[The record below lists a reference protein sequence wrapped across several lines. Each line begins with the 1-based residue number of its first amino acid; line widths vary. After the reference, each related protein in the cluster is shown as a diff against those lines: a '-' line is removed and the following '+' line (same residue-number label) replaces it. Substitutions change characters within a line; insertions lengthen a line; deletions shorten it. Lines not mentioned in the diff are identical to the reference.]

1 MNTYAEQYVF
11 TDELKNMVNSAAAGV
26 IGAEDVQGAV
36 EEADFG
42 ALRRHGS
49 YADSL
54 AEEGFDISELV
65 DEALESSD
73 VPDTSAYGV
82 WVPSIRFC

>member
-1 MNTYAEQYVF
+1 
-11 TDELKNMVNSAAAGV
+11 MVNSAAEAGV

-42 ALRRHGS
+42 AFEEAYGS

-54 AEEGFDISELV
+54 AERRL
-65 DEALESSD
+65 
-73 VPDTSAYGV
+73 
-82 WVPSIRFC
+82 